1 MFAAWTDRKAKAR
14 WFSGAAAPS
23 SDYVVDFRIGGREAI
38 VAAAAG
44 GAVYAFE
51 ATYQD
56 IVAGERIVYAYSMDG
71 DSVRISVSVASM
83 EFRPVAGGA

>member
-1 MFAAWTDRKAKAR
+1 M
-14 WFSGAAAPS
+14 
-23 SDYVVDFRIGGREAI
+23 VDVRIGGREAI
-38 VAAAAG
+38 AAAAAGG

-71 DSVRISVSVASM
+71 D
-83 EFRPVAGGA
+83 